1 MKAIK
6 AVILIVLSLLLFL
19 CLTVFGIGFTANATL
34 LSRDFLPRE
43 VDRLEMAPLLTDAV
57 ELGAPDAPANIR
69 NAAAQAAAKLEPEVK
84 AQFKAANYKVYAYLL
99 GQSDTI
105 DLSQVIKDTVLSS
118 GLISSIENDAD
129 VLTLVRQTVRNEL
142 AKMVPAS
149 QQQLTSYLD
158 QAMPSLDPWLRQQMD
173 AATGPVVDYLVG
185 NTNTLH
191 MTIALDQMKSILQT
205 SARAAFLKSPPSQL
219 AGATQ
224 AQLDAIFGQYY
235 SQFAAQIPASIT
247 IDPSS
252 LGLSGSSSM
261 AQTLSDAE
269 SGLSDAKAAISRFR
283 TYFLLLLLGIA
294 LLIAAIILVHR
305 EVKGSM
311 RDLGIVFLT
320 YGFLES
326 IGILIGEYF
335 LGRARIS
342 GAPEA
347 IQSWL
352 PGVYWDIL
360 RPLLILSIVLAI
372 VGLGMIIVSVV
383 YRRRATA

>member
-1 MKAIK
+1 MKALK
-6 AVILIVLSLLLFL
+6 VVILAVLSLLLFL

-34 LSRDFLPRE
+34 LNRDFLPRE
-43 VDRLEMAPLLTDAV
+43 LDRLNIAPLLADAV
-57 ELGAPDAPANIR
+57 EMGAPDVPANIR
-69 NAAAQAAAKLEPEVK
+69 DAAARAAAKLEPEVK

-99 GQSDTI
+99 GQSNTI

-118 GLISSIENDAD
+118 GLISAIESDGD
-129 VLTLVRQTVRNEL
+129 VLTLVRQTVTNEL
-142 AKMVPAS
+142 AKLIPAS
-149 QQQLTSYLD
+149 QQQLTTYLD
-158 QAMPSLDPWLRQQMD
+158 QAMPSLDPWLRQQLD

-191 MTIALDQMKSILQT
+191 TTIALDQMKSILQA
-205 SARAAFLKSPPSQL
+205 SARTAFLKSPPSQL

-224 AQLDAIFGQYY
+224 AQLDSLFGQYY

-252 LGLSGSSSM
+252 LGLGRSSSM

-269 SGLSDAKAAISRFR
+269 SGLADAKAAISRFR

-294 LLIAAIILVHR
+294 LLIAAVILVHR
-305 EVKGSM
+305 EVRGPM
-311 RDLGIVFLT
+311 RDIGIVFLT
-320 YGFLES
+320 YGLLES
-326 IGILIGEYF
+326 IGALIGEYF
-335 LGRARIS
+335 LARARIS

-352 PGVYWDIL
+352 PGVYWDVL